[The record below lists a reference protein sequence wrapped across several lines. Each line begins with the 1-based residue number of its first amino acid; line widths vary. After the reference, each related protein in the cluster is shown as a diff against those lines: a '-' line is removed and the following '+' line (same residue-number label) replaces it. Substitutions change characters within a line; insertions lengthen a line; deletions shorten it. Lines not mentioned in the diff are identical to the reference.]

1 MLGIVVL
8 LAGLSATL
16 SSASSDAIAGVTTV
30 VRDLYKILFNKMP
43 PPERVVFISRVALAA
58 TTGAALVMA
67 LTANNVIDYIKM
79 MVSLFLTGMCV
90 VGLLGAFGLATMQQ
104 EPLPRFSA
112 LQQLP
117 SCSNFRK
124 AGRSTGVIQLSL
136 PYPYRLGLECSSHW
150 SLGQIAS
157 QMHRPL
163 RYFLMNVDRW
173 KTEIILNMKTTLR
186 SILLLGLTGTA
197 FQASAEQPNLIFIL
211 ADDQGYGDVSYAG
224 GLAPPRPTLT
234 A

>member
-1 MLGIVVL
+1 MAAYQSFPNLENQDLAFPSLATSTLPAALGIVVL

-90 VGLLGAFGLATMQQ
+90 VGLLGRVW
-104 EPLPRFSA
+104 PRYNA
-112 LQQLP
+112 
-117 SCSNFRK
+117 
-124 AGRSTGVIQLSL
+124 AGA
-136 PYPYRLGLECSSHW
+136 
-150 SLGQIAS
+150 IAS
-157 QMHRPL
+157 
-163 RYFLMNVDRW
+163 
-173 KTEIILNMKTTLR
+173 
-186 SILLLGLTGTA
+186 LLG
-197 FQASAEQPNLIFIL
+197 ASATALLFQFQESWTEYWGNPVIPSLSISIGIGVLVSLVTRPDRISNAQAIEIL
-211 ADDQGYGDVSYAG
+211 SNERGQMEN
-224 GLAPPRPTLT
+224 
-234 A
+234 